1 MEKIEIGKMILD
13 TAHAI
18 KHGINTSL
26 CGDCIDISGY
36 QMRVLGFVKKHS
48 LHGEMIFQKDIERE
62 FKIKGS
68 SVTSVLNNL
77 EKNGYILR
85 KSVERDKRL
94 KQIVLTE
101 KAESMCKMHWKAVQK
116 YESAIARGLTSDEIE
131 NLQKTLQK
139 IEENIKKTR
148 GVNND

>member
-1 MEKIEIGKMILD
+1 MK
-13 TAHAI
+13 
-18 KHGINTSL
+18 
-26 CGDCIDISGY
+26 
-36 QMRVLGFVKKHS
+36 
-48 LHGEMIFQKDIERE
+48 
-62 FKIKGS
+62 KIKGS

-101 KAESMCKMHWKAVQK
+101 KAESVCKMHWKAVQK

>member
-1 MEKIEIGKMILD
+1 
-13 TAHAI
+13 
-18 KHGINTSL
+18 
-26 CGDCIDISGY
+26 
-36 QMRVLGFVKKHS
+36 MRVLGFIKKHS
-48 LHGEMIFQKDIERE
+48 LQGERIFQKDIEHE

-85 KSVERDKRL
+85 KSVESDRRL

-101 KAESMCKMHWKAVQK
+101 KAENVCKMHWKAVQK
-116 YESAIARGLTSDEIE
+116 YESAIERGLTSDEIE

>member
-18 KHGINTSL
+18 KHGINTSF
-26 CGDCIDISGY
+26 GDNCVDISGY

-48 LHGEMIFQKDIERE
+48 SHGEKIFQKDIEHE

-85 KSVERDKRL
+85 KSVESDRRL

-101 KAESMCKMHWKAVQK
+101 KAENVCKMHWKAVQK
-116 YESAIARGLTSDEIE
+116 YESAIERGLTSDEIE

-139 IEENIKKTR
+139 IEENIKKIR